1 MAAPYFLREI
11 LFGKIIAYY
20 HNCAIIKESP
30 LYATV
35 FQTKE
40 ENEMFEL
47 ILMLLIGLFFDFLGW
62 RIWKREQITLIHEY
76 HYTKVT
82 EKDKKPYTEKI
93 GKACMI
99 MGM

>member
-1 MAAPYFLREI
+1 
-11 LFGKIIAYY
+11 
-20 HNCAIIKESP
+20 
-30 LYATV
+30 
-35 FQTKE
+35 
-40 ENEMFEL
+40 MFEL